1 MSPYRW
7 EMAESALKIKGE
19 EWLGGDGENDEK
31 GVRRGKCH
39 IVCGEGTSGDNQE
52 T

>member
-1 MSPYRW
+1 
-7 EMAESALKIKGE
+7 MAESALKIKGE
-19 EWLGGDGENDEK
+19 EWLGGDRENDEK
-31 GVRRGKCH
+31 GVRRGKCP